1 MRLLLTSLLLSLP
14 LASLASL
21 EGGGAG
27 AEPTTT
33 LYSTST
39 QTLTR
44 TLAGNTVTSTLPSG
58 ESTPPVESA
67 PSATSTSNA
76 EPILTTTTSESPVE
90 EAASVTS
97 PVIPSPTTSLTDL
110 VVSTTF
116 GTSANGVPYPTPGS
130 SDGGFGTGTAA
141 PTGTGAPFTPAPP
154 GIEPFQGAGSKLGGQ
169 ETLVAVAAVLIAG
182 LAVF

>member
-1 MRLLLTSLLLSLP
+1 MRLLLTCVFLSLP

-44 TLAGNTVTSTLPSG
+44 TRAGNTVTSTLPSG
-58 ESTPPVESA
+58 ESTPPVESP

-76 EPILTTTTSESPVE
+76 EPILTATTAESPVE
-90 EAASVTS
+90 EPVSVTS
-97 PVIPSPTTSLTDL
+97 PVIPTPTSSLTDII
-110 VVSTTF
+110 VSTTF
-116 GTSANGVPYPTPGS
+116 STSANGAPYPIPGS
-130 SDGGFGTGTAA
+130 SDGFFGTGTAA
-141 PTGTGAPFTPAPP
+141 PTGTGAPTTPAPP
-154 GIEPFQGAGSKLGGQ
+154 GIEPFQGAASKLGGQ
-169 ETLVAVAAVLIAG
+169 DTLVAVAAVLIAG